1 MPIVSMRVI
10 MVGVTWV
17 CRAVNMSYYCNFCP
31 FRCTKWKE
39 NVKHV
44 FQCHS
49 SSPNFR
55 YVCGLSGC
63 VQSFKTYSA
72 YSSHLL
78 RKHENRDFTQLQSA
92 VVTDPVS
99 GPESQKQDLENDV
112 QLSGIEDHDGLYTP
126 TVTST
131 PAQRS
136 SALLLL
142 TLKERY
148 RLTQAGVNF
157 SVDQVKQVVENV
169 LDEVKSSVQE
179 RVGDDHYV
187 DDCFDVDP
195 FH

>member
-1 MPIVSMRVI
+1 MFESRK
-10 MVGVTWV
+10 GQTFFFFFFF
-17 CRAVNMSYYCNFCP
+17 CLLNFVETIP
-31 FRCTKWKE
+31 LIK
-39 NVKHV
+39 
-44 FQCHS
+44 
-49 SSPNFR
+49 
-55 YVCGLSGC
+55 G
-63 VQSFKTYSA
+63 
-72 YSSHLL
+72 
-78 RKHENRDFTQLQSA
+78 
-92 VVTDPVS
+92 
-99 GPESQKQDLENDV
+99 
-112 QLSGIEDHDGLYTP
+112 YTP